1 MGPCDMDFFIFI
13 NRKVGAST
21 IIHAC
26 THFPVEFSRPY
37 VIVVNF
43 SVVACVGRLNG
54 GARDA
59 VV

>member
-1 MGPCDMDFFIFI
+1 MDLFIFI

-37 VIVVNF
+37 VMVVNF
-43 SVVACVGRLNG
+43 SVVACV
-54 GARDA
+54 A
-59 VV
+59 VLIV